1 MRCLMASL
9 MLLST
14 ISAAQADRVRL
25 CVLFCLV
32 DPPAAVDSFD
42 RAYEPVIRTP
52 EDAAQIK
59 HLPRALRER
68 LTRNET
74 LYRCS
79 KGWANPI
86 CKGMK

>member
-14 ISAAQADRVRL
+14 ISAANADKVRL

-32 DPPAAVDSFD
+32 ETPKAVDSFD
-42 RAYEPVIRTP
+42 KAYERVVLTP
-52 EDAAQIK
+52 EDAAAIK
-59 HLPRALRER
+59 KLPRGLRER
-68 LTRNET
+68 LTRNEV

-79 KGWANPI
+79 MGWQNPI
-86 CKGMK
+86 CNK